1 MRRAPPSLLW
11 AHFRPSDLQV
21 DQSVIQDALNKLSDW
36 SLECK
41 LALNP
46 KKTKVMMLSSAQ
58 MSMANGLKTC
68 SLNPTVNGKR
78 LERVSNFP
86 PSQSAPQLEGGD

>member
-1 MRRAPPSLLW
+1 M
-11 AHFRPSDLQV
+11 
-21 DQSVIQDALNKLSDW
+21 IQDGLNKLSDW

-46 KKTKVMMLSSAQ
+46 KKTKVMMLSLAQ
-58 MSMANGLKTC
+58 MSRVTGLKTC
-68 SLNPTVNGKR
+68 LLNPTVNEKR
-78 LERVSNFP
+78 VECVSNFP